1 MSDVIIPDRR
11 GLVDDYQTL
20 WKLKFYSKGS
30 DRAGPSKPGHLLLCR
45 HAGPEGPAN
54 RGADPDKVCA
64 VTSEIH
70 QHQVCGIKCTLA
82 NNSAVSTSHHNR
94 K

>member
-1 MSDVIIPDRR
+1 M
-11 GLVDDYQTL
+11 TFC
-20 WKLKFYSKGS
+20 KLKFNSLGS
-30 DRAGPSKPGHLLLCR
+30 DRVGPPQPGHLLLCR

-82 NNSAVSTSHHNR
+82 NNIIVLSQQATITESR
-94 K
+94 RL